1 MRRSQTYHVE
11 VFDQIPTLNE
21 LSRAIAASD
30 EGATAARGAL
40 RNTELLKALLDKMD
54 HVAHRRLHAASA
66 SMLEIG
72 DERNKNC
79 SVSRSFH
86 SL

>member
-1 MRRSQTYHVE
+1 VE

-30 EGATAARGAL
+30 EGLTASRAVRKP
-40 RNTELLKALLDKMD
+40 ELLKALLDMMG
-54 HVAHRRLHAASA
+54 HVAHRRLHVASA
-66 SMLEIG
+66 AMLEIG
-72 DERNKNC
+72 DERNKIS

>member
-1 MRRSQTYHVE
+1 MRRSQTYDVE

-30 EGATAARGAL
+30 EGATAASGAL

-54 HVAHRRLHAASA
+54 NVAHRRLHPASA
-66 SMLEIG
+66 AMLELGEEEKKIF
-72 DERNKNC
+72 C
-79 SVSRSFH
+79 VSRSFH
-86 SL
+86 TL

>member
-1 MRRSQTYHVE
+1 MRRSQTYDVE

-30 EGATAARGAL
+30 EGLTASRAVRKP
-40 RNTELLKALLDKMD
+40 ELLKALLDMMG
-54 HVAHRRLHAASA
+54 HVAHRRLHVASA
-66 SMLEIG
+66 AMLEIG
-72 DERNKNC
+72 DERNKIC